1 VSGLLGGLDRQLLEN
16 AEQIIGV
23 DEVGRGS
30 LAGPVVVA
38 GVGWRVIPDE
48 SGIRDSKR
56 LTGRQREKA
65 AVWVKET
72 CSRWLVVEIW
82 PDLIDRLNI
91 LGATRLAMRAIT
103 TSLVEEG
110 SVVVVDAVDLG
121 DPRLPARSEIRA
133 DGRYFSV
140 ASASIVAKVYR
151 DRLMERCARS
161 YGLWAWERNK
171 GYGTKEHRAALDV
184 HGRSFMHRRSFNWRP
199 VLP

>member
-1 VSGLLGGLDRQLLEN
+1 VLGGLDRQLLQN
-16 AEQIIGV
+16 AEQIIGI

-48 SGIRDSKR
+48 SGIQDSKR
-56 LTGRQREKA
+56 LTARQREKA

-82 PDLIDRLNI
+82 PDLIDCLNI
-91 LGATRLAMRAIT
+91 LGATRLAMRAVAA
-103 TSLVEEG
+103 SLIGER
-110 SVVVVDAVDLG
+110 SIIVVDAVDLG

-133 DGRYFSV
+133 DRRDFSV

-151 DRLMERCARS
+151 DGLMERYARS
-161 YGLWAWERNK
+161 YGLWAWQRNK
-171 GYGTKEHRAALDV
+171 GYGTQEHRAALDV